1 MSSIVGVDGTKA
13 AKVPK
18 IKAVHPFRSKILV
31 EIINGEEM
39 IDTSLVLPDG
49 LENEGPPQAYIM
61 ELGPAFD
68 ENCGIKVGQRVF
80 WDGKGLAV
88 ADPRGAE
95 KGRVIALLEIHN
107 IHGVVE
113 EE

>member
-49 LENEGPPQAYIM
+49 LENEDI
-61 ELGPAFD
+61 
-68 ENCGIKVGQRVF
+68 
-80 WDGKGLAV
+80 
-88 ADPRGAE
+88 
-95 KGRVIALLEIHN
+95 IHTATVPIRN
-107 IHGVVE
+107 LRWTIIFHHQ
-113 EE
+113 